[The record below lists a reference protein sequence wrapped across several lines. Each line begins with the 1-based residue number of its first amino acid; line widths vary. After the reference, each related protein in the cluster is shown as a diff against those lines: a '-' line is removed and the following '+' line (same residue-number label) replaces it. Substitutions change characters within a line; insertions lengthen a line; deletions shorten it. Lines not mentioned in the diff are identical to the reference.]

1 MPDRLPTLLPIR
13 SAPLLAC
20 LLLCLGPGAAS
31 AESAD
36 LLAPETP
43 LSQLLAALGAPA
55 SEHWVEPTPELVEQ
69 GRQFVQE
76 GRATTSAGRRT
87 RSLSPAFVCT
97 DCHNLVREDPDLAQS
112 DPEARLDYAVE
123 HDLPLLPATTL
134 WGLVNRSS
142 WFNDD
147 YVDKYGELV
156 APAHDS
162 LGDAIRLCA
171 AECSQGR
178 LVADWEVEAMLAYFW
193 TLEITVGD
201 LGLGEAERAA
211 VVLGLEGEAGR
222 AEALDLL
229 RGRFLAASPATA
241 ADPPA
246 DRSLGYGNAGDADR
260 GGVIYERSCMHC
272 HDRGRPGK
280 LVPLREGKND
290 EARLFRQRTKP
301 DNRSY
306 FQVIRYGTR
315 ARGVPM
321 VYMPF
326 YPAERLSDA
335 QVDDLSAW
343 IRQRA
348 GE

>member
-1 MPDRLPTLLPIR
+1 MHRLTR
-13 SAPLLAC
+13 AAPLLAG
-20 LLLCLGPGAAS
+20 LLLLPSGPSAAPP
-31 AESAD
+31 D
-36 LLAPETP
+36 PLAPETP
-43 LSQLLAALGAPA
+43 LSQLLLALGEPLPA
-55 SEHWVEPTPELVEQ
+55 HWVEPSPELVER
-69 GRQFVQE
+69 GRQFVQQ
-76 GRATTSAGRRT
+76 GRATDADGRRS
-87 RSLSPAFVCT
+87 RRLSPAFVCT
-97 DCHNLVREDPDLAQS
+97 DCHNLVREDPDLERS
-112 DPEARLDYAVE
+112 DPEARLDYAIE
-123 HDLPLLPATTL
+123 HDLPLLPGTTL

-142 WFNDD
+142 WFNGD
-147 YVDKYGELV
+147 YVEKYGELV
-156 APAHDS
+156 APAHES

-178 LVADWEVEAMLAYFW
+178 LVTDWEVEAMLAYFW
-193 TLEITVGD
+193 TLEVTVGD
-201 LGLGEAERAA
+201 LGLGVA
-211 VVLGLEGEAGR
+211 EGEVLRAGLGGTEGR

-229 RGRFLAASPATA
+229 RGRFLAASPATTA
-241 ADPPA
+241 EPPT
-246 DRSLGYGNAGDADR
+246 DRAVGYGDAGDPQR
-260 GGVIYERSCMHC
+260 GEVIYERSCMHC

-280 LVPLREGKND
+280 AVPLRAGKND

-306 FQVIRYGTR
+306 FQVIRHGTR

-335 QVDDLSAW
+335 QVADLSAW